1 MKKKLVKAYR
11 NSAFLTGEDARSI
24 RILCEY
30 LEPQTRMRRKRIEKA
45 VIFFGSART
54 QPKPRRGV
62 DYYAHAAALAEKLAD
77 WTMHAHARNQ
87 RYYICTGGGGGI
99 MQAVHEG
106 ASRVN
111 RHLNIGLNISLPFEQ
126 NLNPHVERDHAF
138 EFHYFFM
145 RKFWFLNLARAAVI
159 FPGGFGTMDE
169 LFELLTL
176 TQTGKVTHMPVIL
189 YGRKF
194 WEQTVDFRGLARM
207 GLISKSDLKLFRICD
222 SVEDAFNAL
231 KDGLENLPPPQV
243 TV

>member
-1 MKKKLVKAYR
+1 MKKLIKAYR
-11 NSAFLTGEDARSI
+11 NGAFLTGDDARSI

-30 LEPQTRMRRKRIEKA
+30 LEPATRFQRKGIHKT
-45 VIFFGSART
+45 VIFFGSARLP
-54 QPKPRRGV
+54 PKPKRGPN
-62 DYYAHAAALAEKLAD
+62 YYAQAADLAERLAG
-77 WTMHAHARNQ
+77 WTQREHARAE

-106 ASRVN
+106 AARIDRS
-111 RHLNIGLNISLPFEQ
+111 LNIGLNISLPFEQ

-159 FPGGFGTMDE
+159 FPGGFGTLDE

-176 TQTGKVTHMPVIL
+176 TQTGKSSRMPIVL

-194 WEQTVDFRGLARM
+194 WQDTVDFPGLARR
-207 GLISKSDLKLFRICD
+207 GLISRGDLKLFRICD
-222 SVEDAFNAL
+222 SVDEAFKVL
-231 KDGLENLPPPQV
+231 SSGLRGSRPVRIAP
-243 TV
+243 

>member
-1 MKKKLVKAYR
+1 MKKLVKAYR
-11 NSAFLTGEDARSI
+11 NSKFLTGEDARTV

-30 LEPQTRMRRKRIEKA
+30 LEPASRFQRKGIHKA

-54 QPKPRRGV
+54 PAKPRRGV
-62 DYYAHAAALAEKLAD
+62 NYYAHAADLAEKLAA
-77 WTMHAHARNQ
+77 WTKRQHARKE
-87 RYYICTGGGGGI
+87 RFYICTGGGGGI

-106 ASRVN
+106 AARVD

-126 NLNPHVERDHAF
+126 NLNPHVEHEHAF

-176 TQTGKVTHMPVIL
+176 TQTGKSSRMPIVL

-194 WEQTVDFRGLARM
+194 WEETVDFAGLARR
-207 GLISKSDLKLFRICD
+207 GLISRSDLELFRICD
-222 SVEDAFNAL
+222 SAQEAFDFL
-231 KDGLENLPPPQV
+231 SVGLRGSEPLQMAP
-243 TV
+243 